1 MPGSQPTRV
10 QPDSLSA
17 ASLIAAARQGL
28 AQPAP
33 AAPVQQWDH
42 AARVHL
48 RHRGRVIGV
57 GLAAATDAL
66 ASVRAA
72 AAAAAHAALPPEAHG
87 PALPSLDD
95 LSLEVEAVESI
106 ESITPQGLAGLLK
119 AIEPGLHGLILAD
132 AGRSAV
138 GWPSDP
144 QRQRLAGAPWV
155 KALLRE
161 VRPPGNRLPASLT
174 VRRFGAVHVAAPAA
188 PPAAG
193 APEATEGAQ
202 RTPAETEGAQRTLA
216 EKTVG
221 AQRTPAENVV
231 RLLGGVRE
239 VPVEAV
245 TRARLVEAAT
255 LAGAWLARHQLPS
268 GLFAYE
274 FDPHAG
280 RWSGADSIVRQAGC
294 AWGMATLAHLASSA
308 ARPAPAPPGGP
319 EPTEGAPSARNARA
333 QNESTPA
340 EHIEAQ
346 ALFAAAARRAVD
358 AILRTALRRDG
369 PGGLSYLV
377 SSEGQPRLGAIPL
390 FLLALDELRPDPRPV
405 KALAD
410 PLTATLLAV
419 QAPSGAFGFQARGLT
434 LEGSEI
440 YTAGQCT
447 LALARRSVRTG
458 RARYGD
464 AVRRALAYY
473 RDWWDAGNQ
482 DLSFLTWMIQACDA
496 SDAAAPD
503 EAAVAFAYA
512 MADWALPRQFGPDHP
527 NPLWVGGFEGGP
539 GIGTAA
545 YMEGMIS
552 ALQIARRHD
561 DKERAGRYRG
571 CLLLALRFLLSL
583 TLEPPDLA
591 LLPHPGEGA
600 TSHRGAVRRSL
611 RSPTLRCDNAQHL
624 LMAALRTAL
633 LLTDDDFLP

>member
-1 MPGSQPTRV
+1 M
-10 QPDSLSA
+10 
-17 ASLIAAARQGL
+17 AAAREGL

-33 AAPVQQWDH
+33 AAPVQQWDY
-42 AARVHL
+42 AARVYL

-72 AAAAAHAALPPEAHG
+72 AAAAAHSALPPEAHG
-87 PALPSLDD
+87 PALPPLDD

-106 ESITPQGLAGLLK
+106 ESITPQGLAGLLQ

-132 AGRSAV
+132 GGRSAV

-174 VRRFGAVHVAAPAA
+174 VRRFGAVHVAGPAA

-193 APEATEGAQ
+193 EPEATEGAQ
-202 RTPAETEGAQRTLA
+202 RAPAD
-216 EKTVG
+216 
-221 AQRTPAENVV
+221 NVV

-245 TRARLVEAAT
+245 TRVRLVEAAT

-319 EPTEGAPSARNARA
+319 ER
-333 QNESTPA
+333 
-340 EHIEAQ
+340 IEAQ

-447 LALARRSVRTG
+447 LALARRSARTG
-458 RARYGD
+458 RARYGG

-473 RDWWDAGNQ
+473 REWWDAGNQ

-503 EAAVAFAYA
+503 EGAVAFAYA

-561 DKERAGRYRG
+561 DKERAGRYRR